1 MIDKEEWKDIK
12 GYEGLYQANKFGEI
26 KSLINE
32 KKLKIKI
39 RKDGKAEVCL
49 FKEKMRKY
57 MLVGRIIAETFI
69 GNPEGK
75 ERVLHIDGDKANNTV
90 ENLRWATIQEV
101 NLHTWERYTGNPV
114 EIDGMRFNTETAAA
128 RTYGIEPELFRSRKQ
143 IGWSL
148 EENLKIKRGV
158 LKGKPYLYKY
168 LGKVYTLKEL
178 AEMKGTTKWV
188 LQKRLSA
195 GWGLCEAVEVP
206 VIVKKRKE
214 K

>member
-1 MIDKEEWKDIK
+1 
-12 GYEGLYQANKFGEI
+12 
-26 KSLINE
+26 
-32 KKLKIKI
+32 
-39 RKDGKAEVCL
+39 
-49 FKEKMRKY
+49 

-69 GNPEGK
+69 DNPEDK
-75 ERVLHIDGDKANNTV
+75 ERVIHIDGDKANNAV

-128 RTYGIEPELFRSRKQ
+128 RYYGIEPEIFRSRKQ

-178 AEMKGTTKWV
+178 AEMIGTTRWV

-195 GWGLCEAVEVP
+195 GWGLCEAIEVP

>member
-1 MIDKEEWKDIK
+1 MWKDIP
-12 GYEGLYQANKFGEI
+12 GYEGLYQASTSGEI
-26 KSLINE
+26 RSLITE
-32 KKLKIKI
+32 KFLKIKI
-39 RKDGKAEVCL
+39 RNDGKAEVCL

-57 MLVGRIIAETFI
+57 ILVGRLIAKTFI
-69 GNPEGK
+69 SNPEGK
-75 ERVLHIDGDKANNTV
+75 ERVLHIDGDKTNNTI

-101 NLHTWERYTGNPV
+101 NLHTANRYDRNVV
-114 EIDGMRFNTETAAA
+114 EFEGKRFNSETAAA
-128 RTYGIEPELFRSRKQ
+128 RAYGIEPELFRSRKQ

-158 LKGKPYLYKY
+158 IKGRPYLYKY

-178 AEMKGTTKWV
+178 AEMKGTTRWV